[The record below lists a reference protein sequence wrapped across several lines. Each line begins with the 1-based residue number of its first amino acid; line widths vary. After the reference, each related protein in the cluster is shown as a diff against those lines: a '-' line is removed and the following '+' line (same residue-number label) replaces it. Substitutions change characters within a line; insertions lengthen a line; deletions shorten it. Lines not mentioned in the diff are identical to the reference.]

1 MTANLAKTMRSAKF
15 ILLLLVL
22 LVVIGICIF
31 WRIGGNHGTVH
42 EQGESPSKQRDKL
55 AVIGREQDAGRRPPV
70 KQSEEQRARHQEFS
84 FHLNEARMHF
94 DSKEIFDTLASLDR
108 ADAAIE
114 GRAETLNLRG
124 SCHVEMR
131 QFDKAH
137 DDFKRAAEISKGN
150 PSIQFNIGEVYFVTR
165 RWQEALDVLEDLGK
179 QLPPENMAL
188 GRLVEF
194 KILLCKKQL
203 GRNDEV
209 LALAEKYNIEDNS
222 PFPWYAKAALAFEA
236 NDPEKAEE
244 WLASAFRRFPNP
256 DNLAP
261 WQDTLVEYGLI
272 EPFEP

>member
-1 MTANLAKTMRSAKF
+1 
-15 ILLLLVL
+15 
-22 LVVIGICIF
+22 
-31 WRIGGNHGTVH
+31 
-42 EQGESPSKQRDKL
+42 
-55 AVIGREQDAGRRPPV
+55 
-70 KQSEEQRARHQEFS
+70 
-84 FHLNEARMHF
+84 MHF
-94 DSKEIFDTLASLDR
+94 GSKKITDTLAALDR

-131 QFDKAH
+131 QFDKAL
-137 DDFKRAAEISKGN
+137 DDFRKAAGISKGN

-203 GRNDEV
+203 SRNDEA